1 MCFKEKYK
9 NSAKKIRQN
18 DVRFRH
24 CVNQVMPAKWAS
36 GTSFRK
42 PAKEARYLF
51 LYDYYKIDLYTEVKL
66 RILNENNLLIKTHDE
81 TLTESRATIKRSCV
95 THGLFAIQGHQLD
108 APKIYM

>member
-1 MCFKEKYK
+1 MTSGF
-9 NSAKKIRQN
+9 
-18 DVRFRH
+18 
-24 CVNQVMPAKWAS
+24 VNASIKLCPAKWAS

-51 LYDYYKIDLYTEVKL
+51 LYDYYKIGLYTEVKL

-95 THGLFAIQGHQLD
+95 THGLFAIQGHQLE
-108 APKIYM
+108 APQIYM